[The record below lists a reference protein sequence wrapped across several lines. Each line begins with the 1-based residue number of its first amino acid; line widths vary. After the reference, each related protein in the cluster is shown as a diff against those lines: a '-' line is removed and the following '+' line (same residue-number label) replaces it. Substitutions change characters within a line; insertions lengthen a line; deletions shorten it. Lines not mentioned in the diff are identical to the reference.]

1 MKQYTIAI
9 TVQEATSR
17 MDLPAEDKA
26 LLEAAEK
33 ALKNA
38 YAPFSKFQVGA
49 AVRLSDGSVVMG
61 NNQEN
66 AAFPSGLCA
75 ERTALFYAHAQF
87 PHLKVEAIAITAA
100 TEGVL
105 VAEPV
110 YPCGACRQVML
121 ESEKRGGK
129 PVRVIMGSRAKVQIV
144 EGIAALLPLSFL
156 EVPKNV

>member
-1 MKQYTIAI
+1 MRQYTITI
-9 TVQEATSR
+9 NVYEAESR
-17 MDLPAEDKA
+17 AGLPLEDRA
-26 LLEAAEK
+26 LLQAAEK
-33 ALKNA
+33 ALENA

-49 AVRLSDGSVVMG
+49 AVRLSDGSIITG

-75 ERTALFYAHAQF
+75 ERTALFYAHARYPQ
-87 PHLKVEAIAITAA
+87 LKVEAVAITAA

-105 VAEPV
+105 MAEPV

-121 ESEKRGGK
+121 ESEKRAGK
-129 PVRVIMGSRAKVQIV
+129 PVKVIMGSRGKVQIV
-144 EGIAALLPLSFL
+144 EGVESLLPLSFS

>member
-1 MKQYTIAI
+1 MRQYTIVI
-9 TVQEATSR
+9 KVYEAESPA
-17 MDLPAEDKA
+17 DLAAEDRA
-26 LLEAAEK
+26 LLQAAEQ

-49 AVRLSDGSVVMG
+49 AVRLSDGSIVTG

-75 ERTALFYAHAQF
+75 ERTALFYAHAHY
-87 PHLKVEAIAITAA
+87 PHLKVEAVAIAAA
-100 TEGVL
+100 AEGVL

-121 ESEKRGGK
+121 ESEKRAGQ
-129 PVRVIMGSRAKVQIV
+129 PVKVIMGSRGRVQVV
-144 EGIAALLPLSFL
+144 EEVGALLPLSFA